1 MPPAAT
7 ILPDAS
13 IWKNIRGPQWNPH
26 DADKLITLSAK
37 NNNHAT
43 AKVAP
48 SINRPEVQWLLRD
61 STVYLKSPIWNS
73 IRHHKPA
80 NSNNK
85 AVPLPVALVSSPDD
99 KPP

>member
-1 MPPAAT
+1 M
-7 ILPDAS
+7 
-13 IWKNIRGPQWNPH
+13 
-26 DADKLITLSAK
+26 AK

-43 AKVAP
+43 AKFAP
-48 SINRPEVQWLLRD
+48 SINRPEAQWLLRD

-80 NSNNK
+80 NSNKK